1 LKTNEQAVAEA
12 EDQLSNLKG
21 EYLFFLTPIAIKTK
35 SDNYTPTL
43 EELLSCQQLANKYF
57 NYLES
62 FVGTSDLFGAHNS
75 GLWITGFAETCR
87 SVLNAYVVHVNFL
100 RSHKEILGSEN
111 IEPDLLAFANM
122 QRIVKQYL
130 DAEHSGNLHALY
142 HKNNLPE
149 SGFKVEAH
157 KNIQKTPKWQTI
169 TSVAIGLIAVI
180 TVLVLSVI
188 IPEPTEWQG
197 FVFRGCFALG
207 LAAVAVIVPGFLNVD
222 AQVRGAGNYFKIVAG
237 GAIAIFVIIWL
248 INPPSIQSASPVSVQ
263 DSAHKSLQQNT
274 NSSVE

>member
-1 LKTNEQAVAEA
+1 MRTNEQAVAEA
-12 EDQLSNLKG
+12 EEQLSNLKD
-21 EYLFFLTPIAIKTK
+21 EYLSFLTPIAIKVK
-35 SDNYTPTL
+35 SENYIPTL

-75 GLWITGFAETCR
+75 GLWITGFAETCS
-87 SVLNAYVVHVNFL
+87 SVLNAYVVHINFL
-100 RSHKEILGSEN
+100 RSYRKVLGSES
-111 IEPDLLAFANM
+111 IEPDCLAFANI
-122 QRIVKQYL
+122 QRVVKQYL
-130 DAEHSGNLHALY
+130 DAEHSENLHSLY
-142 HKNNLPE
+142 NRNNLPE

-157 KNIQKTPKWQTI
+157 KNVQKIPKWQII

-180 TVLVLSVI
+180 TVLALSVI

-248 INPPSIQSASPVSVQ
+248 INPPSIQSANSEPVQ
-263 DSAHKSLQQNT
+263 DAANKSKHADL
-274 NSSVE
+274 